1 MALIKAITG
10 AVTGAFSDQYQ
21 EVFEADAMSEKVVMT
36 RGVKVRKGDTRNQN
50 NGTEDIVSNGSIIHV
65 YPNQFMMLLDGGKVV
80 DYTAE
85 EGYYKVENSSSP
97 SLFNGEFKDT
107 LKEAFSRIKYGGT
120 PSKNQKV
127 IYINTQEIKGIK
139 FGTKNPVN
147 YFDNFYNSEL
157 FLRAHGDYSI
167 RVVNPILFYAE
178 AIPRDATRVNIDEIN
193 EQYLSEFLTALQSTI
208 NQMSAD
214 GIRVSYAPSKS
225 REISKY
231 MSDTLDE
238 DWREKRGME
247 VVSVGI
253 ASISYDEE
261 STKLINMRNQGAM
274 LGDPTVREGYV
285 QGAIARGI
293 ENAGSNESG
302 AATAFMGMGI
312 GMNAAGG
319 FMGTSS
325 NTNLQQMQWQNQQKA
340 AAANNGAVGGVVAGG
355 AAAWKCPQCGKDN
368 TGKFCGECG
377 TKQPEAAAGWKCP
390 QCGTMNTGKFC
401 GECGT
406 KQATGVKCPQC
417 GHEYTDVVPKYCG
430 ECGNKLG

>member
-21 EVFEADAMSEKVVMT
+21 EVFEADSMSEKVVMT

-340 AAANNGAVGGVVAGG
+340 AAANGAVGGVVAGG
-355 AAAWKCPQCGKDN
+355 AATWKCPQCGKDN

-377 TKQPEAAAGWKCP
+377 AKQPEAAAGWKCP

-417 GHEYTDVVPKYCG
+417 GHEYTDVVPKFCG

>member
-340 AAANNGAVGGVVAGG
+340 AAGNAGAVGGVVAGG

-377 TKQPEAAAGWKCP
+377 TKQPEAAAAWKCP

-417 GHEYTDVVPKYCG
+417 GHEYTDVVPKFCG